1 MLMKMASPAAHSEA
15 PRSQPS
21 AAASMERAFDHVKV
35 ARMADAIADGSFQA
49 NAEAIADR
57 LLANAQRL
65 ASQAG
70 LRRASG
76 MASS

>member
-1 MLMKMASPAAHSEA
+1 
-15 PRSQPS
+15 
-21 AAASMERAFDHVKV
+21 MERAVDHVKV